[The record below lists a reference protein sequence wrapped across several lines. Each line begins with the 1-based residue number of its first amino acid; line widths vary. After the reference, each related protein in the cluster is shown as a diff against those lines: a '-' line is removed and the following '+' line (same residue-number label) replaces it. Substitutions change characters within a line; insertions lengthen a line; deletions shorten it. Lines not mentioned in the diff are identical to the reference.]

1 MVNLLGIIALVGV
14 FIVYDVLLQLAGLF
28 NPKGFIPYTEHLQ
41 RKAVSKI
48 FAVFA
53 HYRGWKPRL
62 INRLDGEIP
71 ERFILVA
78 NHQSLF
84 DIPVVWDLLPA
95 RCRMRFVAKRELG
108 MGIPLVSSLLRR
120 QGHALVNRKGDMF
133 QTMKS
138 LERFA
143 RRSKAEGFC
152 PVLFPEGTRS
162 RNGQLGPFH
171 TAGFRRLI
179 EIDPLPVLVA
189 AIEGGS
195 WVSSVRDLLKNLGRH
210 TYTVRLVAVLP
221 TPQGK
226 KEILA
231 TLAKSRELV
240 AAALEEMKAESTKL
254 SLPGPESRSVP

>member
-14 FIVYDVLLQLAGLF
+14 FMVYDFQLQLAAIF
-28 NPKGFIPYTEHLQ
+28 NPKRLIPYTEHLQ

-53 HYRGWKPRL
+53 QWRGWRPRL
-62 INRLDGEIP
+62 ESRLEVELP

-84 DIPVVWDLLPA
+84 DIPVVWNLLPA
-95 RCRMRFVAKRELG
+95 RCRMRFVAKKELG

-120 QGHALVNRKGDMF
+120 QGHALVNRRGDMF

-143 RRSKAEGFC
+143 RLSKTEGFC

-162 RNGQLGPFH
+162 RNGELGPFH

-179 EIDPLPVLVA
+179 EIDPLPILVA

-195 WVSSVRDLLKNLGRH
+195 WVSSIGDLLKNLGRH
-210 TYTVRLVAVLP
+210 SYTVRLVALLP
-221 TPQGK
+221 APHGK
-226 KEILA
+226 KEVLA
-231 TLAKSRELV
+231 TLAESRELV
-240 AAALEEMKAESTKL
+240 ATALKEMKARSQGNE
-254 SLPGPESRSVP
+254 GPVLRK